1 MAYNYNEYMKKYN
14 KEKMVTVSVK
24 LHREHDAD
32 IIALLENT
40 NKSATIKT
48 YIRKAIGTYYKK
60 QR

>member
-1 MAYNYNEYMKKYN
+1 MAYDYNAYMKNYN

-32 IIALLENT
+32 IIAALENK

-48 YIRKAIGTYYKK
+48 YIRKAIGTYFEK
-60 QR
+60 